1 MASRQETFNDYE
13 GFVEKFK
20 PKKTTDDCY
29 TPKEVY
35 DVILEWAVERYG
47 IGPSS
52 VVRPF
57 YPGGDYEAFDY
68 PRGCVVLDNP
78 PFSILAK
85 IQGFYLERGI
95 RFFLF
100 APALT
105 CLSGKDNVMRT
116 NHILCDTQITYEN
129 GAVVPTAF
137 VTNLDDG
144 TVIESCPDLGKRVK
158 AACDAIKARSTKTIP
173 KYEFPDHVLTA
184 AKVNWFAAHGTP
196 FKVSAHDCMRIA
208 SLDDMRAKGKSGIF
222 GGGLLLSNRAAAE
235 RAAAER
241 AAAERAAAEKWK
253 LSDREMQMVGMLG
266 GGA

>member
-1 MASRQETFNDYE
+1 M
-13 GFVEKFK
+13 
-20 PKKTTDDCY
+20 
-29 TPKEVY
+29 
-35 DVILEWAVERYG
+35 
-47 IGPSS
+47 
-52 VVRPF
+52 
-57 YPGGDYEAFDY
+57 
-68 PRGCVVLDNP
+68 
-78 PFSILAK
+78 
-85 IQGFYLERGI
+85 ERGI

-137 VTNLDDG
+137 VTNPDDG

-235 RAAAER
+235 
-241 AAAERAAAEKWK
+241 KWK